1 MGDNGRSIYQSLL
14 VETDEE
20 ARADYQYDPMV
31 QLYMNRHSG
40 EADAA
45 PRQPS
50 FNPPGDIDIQQE
62 SVPQLAAAGYY
73 AENVVQ
79 NAPDTISK
87 TYTVLI
93 NTGYRD
99 WTIQPDAYSNVFSF
113 GNEQN
118 IDLNGPQTPYY
129 FNNPVVPLAAYETPS
144 NALIVGAGS
153 RNAYTT
159 TANIA
164 RQTFDTLNGAV
175 VPTYFIT
182 QAQTYQPTYG
192 WKVVLSNGV
201 PIHTPTQFSYR
212 DPNVRVYYY
221 PTYNAANARGAQ
233 IGIDIQPKLY
243 ATNRYNYSTSKRFS
257 NVSSIRLIRATLP
270 VRANQPWN
278 PNVFSGSPIAYPDSF
293 HSKSY
298 AFMNIGNLDGA
309 HYGGAQAVQRA
320 FATLTQMTRN
330 IYESS
335 GNFPAQYIDYYP
347 WASEAYL
354 FNPPMRELSNANL
367 TLVDD
372 IGNPYSQVD
381 NLNITAMQVMS
392 GLSLGKVKFFIA
404 NTTAS
409 FTTYNDCN
417 VFYSKDIRVGDE
429 IVFYAP
435 SLTQIASDT
444 RSTALLTSLIQSF
457 SNNYIVTDVFSN
469 DFATSSILPIASYG
483 TSFAA
488 APKIS
493 NGTMSN
499 VYTTFNT
506 LSQTTCNICL
516 RSYTSQT
523 GSIPNTR
530 TFSQDYVIPVLNK
543 NLQATFAL
551 EIITKEP
558 DVSKITKMIPAS
570 E

>member
-1 MGDNGRSIYQSLL
+1 MGDNGRAIYQSLL
-14 VETDEE
+14 VETDQE
-20 ARADYQYDPMV
+20 AREDYQYDPMV
-31 QLYMNRHSG
+31 QLYMNRRTG

-45 PRQPS
+45 PRQPAY
-50 FNPPGDIDIQQE
+50 NPDGDISTRQE
-62 SVPQLAAAGYY
+62 SIPQLAADHF

-79 NAPDTISK
+79 DAPDTFEK
-87 TYTVLI
+87 THTVLI

-99 WTIQPDAYSNVFSF
+99 WTVQPDAYSNVFSF

-129 FNNPVVPLAAYETPS
+129 FNNPVVPLAAYETPAK
-144 NALIVGAGS
+144 ALIVGAGS

-164 RQTFDTLNGAV
+164 MQTFDTANGASA
-175 VPTYFIT
+175 PPYFIT
-182 QAQTYQPTYG
+182 QSQTYQPTYG
-192 WKVVLSNGV
+192 WKIVISNGTYL
-201 PIHTPTQFSYR
+201 HTPTPFSYTN
-212 DPNVRVYYY
+212 PNVRVFYY
-221 PTYNAANARGAQ
+221 PTYNAANTRGAQ
-233 IGIDIQPKLY
+233 LGVDIQPKLY
-243 ATNRYNYSTSKRFS
+243 AASRYNYSTSKRFS

-270 VRANQPWN
+270 VRANQPWK
-278 PNVFSGSPIAYPDSF
+278 PSAFSGSPNSYPDSF

-320 FATLTQMTRN
+320 FATLTQMNRN

-347 WASEAYL
+347 WASEAYI

-372 IGNPYSQVD
+372 TGNPYSQVD
-381 NLNITAMQVMS
+381 TLNITAMQIMS
-392 GLSLGKVKFFIA
+392 GLSLGKVKFFVA

-417 VFYSKDIRVGDE
+417 VFYGKDLRVGDE

-435 SLTQIASDT
+435 ALTQIASDIQ
-444 RSTALLTSLIQSF
+444 STAPLVSLLQSF
-457 SNNYIVTDVFSN
+457 SNNYTVTDVFSN
-469 DFATSSILPIASYG
+469 DFATSAVLPIANYG

-488 APKIS
+488 APKIP

-499 VYTTFNT
+499 VYTNFNT

-516 RSYTSQT
+516 RSYSVESGT
-523 GSIPNTR
+523 IPNTR
-530 TFSQDYVIPVLNK
+530 TFSQDYVIPILNK

-558 DVSKITKMIPAS
+558 DASKITKMIPAS